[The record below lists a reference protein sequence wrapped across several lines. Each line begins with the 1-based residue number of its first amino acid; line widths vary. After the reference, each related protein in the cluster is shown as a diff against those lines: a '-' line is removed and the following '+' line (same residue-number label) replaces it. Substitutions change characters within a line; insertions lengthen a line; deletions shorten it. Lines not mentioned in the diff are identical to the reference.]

1 MQTYLLFRLYGPLC
15 SWGDI
20 AVGEYRPGSSHPT
33 RSGVLGLVAAALGL
47 RRDDNRMTALF
58 NSVRYAVRI
67 DHPGVLLTDYHT
79 SQVPSGGASKNIKT
93 FSSRREELLSVSK
106 HDLNTILSKR
116 DYLCDAVFTVALWLE
131 GEPSVWTLPDIA
143 AALKQPVFPL
153 YLGRKSCP
161 PSLPLAPSLIEA
173 ATLRE
178 VLAAAYQPEEANSL
192 LFGKDLLQ
200 QGATSKQNTVL
211 QVFWEPTEH
220 AGMPEQHSFTRR
232 DDPGSRTR
240 RQFAARQE
248 LHGTITIDTAR
259 EG

>member
-1 MQTYLLFRLYGPLC
+1 MHTYLLFRLYGPMC

-20 AVGEYRPGSSHPT
+20 AVGEYRPGNSHPT

-47 RRDDNRMTALF
+47 RRDDNHMTAFF

-79 SQVPSGGASKNIKT
+79 TQVPSGGASKNIKT

-116 DYLCDAVFTVALWLE
+116 DYLFDAVFTVALWLE
-131 GEPSVWTLPDIA
+131 GDTSVWTLPDIA

-161 PSLPLAPSLIEA
+161 PSLPLAPSLVEA

-178 VLAAAYQPEEANSL
+178 VLAVAYRPEETNI
-192 LFGKDLLQ
+192 LFGNTLL
-200 QGATSKQNTVL
+200 KQDQDTEL
-211 QVFWEPTEH
+211 QVFWEYTEH
-220 AGMPEQHSFTRR
+220 ATGIPEQHSFTRR

-248 LHGTITIDTAR
+248 LHGTITIDTAK